1 MTVPI
6 CVIVGP
12 PGSGKT
18 TVGRRL
24 ADRLGV
30 AFRDTD
36 ADIEAERRT
45 TIADIFIDEGEDA
58 FRGYE
63 RAAVRR
69 ALAEHDGV
77 LALGGGAVIDA
88 ATRESLKAHRVV
100 FLNVGLAAAAKRVGF
115 ARDRPVLA
123 ANPRSMLAKLLDER
137 RPLYDEVATIMI
149 DTDSTPVDTVTAQV
163 INALQLEARAR

>member
-1 MTVPI
+1 MTVPL

-18 TVGRRL
+18 SVGRRV
-24 ADRLGV
+24 ADRLDVG
-30 AFRDTD
+30 FRDTD

-45 TIADIFIDEGEDA
+45 TIADIFVDEGEDA

-77 LALGGGAVIDA
+77 LSLGGGAVIDA
-88 ATRESLKAHRVV
+88 ETRELLKSERVV
-100 FLNVGLAAAAKRVGF
+100 FLNVGLAAAAKRVGL

-137 RPLYDEVATIMI
+137 RPLYHEVATITI
-149 DTDSTPVDTVTAQV
+149 DTDTESVDEITDRV
-163 INALQLEARAR
+163 IEGLHLEVPTS